1 MRTTAAA
8 LLGALCVWAAPRPDV
23 DTLYAYTGPAIP
35 IGDWVDPTVNG
46 NGKGYPRLVEPPAVT
61 PASLNTTNNI
71 NVISVS
77 YIPNGVNIHFQT
89 PFGLNE
95 QPTVFWGEYSKNLTC
110 MSKGQ
115 TRT

>member
-1 MRTTAAA
+1 MTA
-8 LLGALCVWAAPRPDV
+8 LLGALCVWASPRPDV

-61 PASLNTTNNI
+61 PANLNATNNI

-95 QPTVFWGEYSKNLTC
+95 QPTVFWGEYPQNLTC

-115 TRT
+115 TKT